1 MKFNFIIKN
10 IRLILL
16 ASFLAF
22 ASASSHAAI
31 ERLVVFGDSLS
42 DTGNTRSQVPFGT
55 FGPIAAAAGYGP
67 NGRFSNGILWHEYLA
82 RELGVSAATN
92 SRGGGDNF
100 AYGGARVDNES
111 GPSTGLLRQ
120 TNEYFARQGG
130 SPSDTDALFISW
142 IGGNDVRDLVG
153 NPDPIDIIDQQLDA
167 LFGTFGRLLDSGVT
181 RLLVPNLPNLG
192 AIPENLGTSNQAS
205 ATAATQAW
213 NDNLLTRLFDLNES
227 TSADIF
233 FLDVFSIFDDIL
245 ADPASEGFA
254 NTTGQCRSTNFFG
267 ESECNNPETF
277 VFWDAIHPTTAAHRI
292 LGEEAF
298 RLVSTGNALV
308 KASAPAT
315 LILLSLFV
323 AALMFGRK
331 PR

>member
-1 MKFNFIIKN
+1 MQLSLSVNKL
-10 IRLILL
+10 RLILL
-16 ASFLAF
+16 SSILAF

-42 DTGNTRSQVPFGT
+42 DTGNTRSQVPFGS
-55 FGPIAAAAGYGP
+55 FGPIANAVGYGS

-82 RELGVSAATN
+82 NELGVSAAAN
-92 SRGGGDNF
+92 SRSGGNNF
-100 AYGGARVDNES
+100 AYGGARVDNEG

-120 TNEYFARQGG
+120 TDEYFARQG
-130 SPSDTDALFISW
+130 SSSADMDALFISW

-153 NPDPIDIIDQQLDA
+153 NPDPLDIIDQQLDA

-192 AIPENLGTSNQAS
+192 VIPENLGTSNQTS
-205 ATAATQAW
+205 ATSVTQAW

-233 FLDVFSIFDDIL
+233 FLDVFSIFDNIL

-277 VFWDAIHPTTAAHRI
+277 VFWDQQAM
-292 LGEEAF
+292 L
-298 RLVSTGNALV
+298 
-308 KASAPAT
+308 
-315 LILLSLFV
+315 
-323 AALMFGRK
+323 
-331 PR
+331 